1 MTSAPHQ
8 ERSAV
13 VTSAPHQEV
22 KAHVSLPNA
31 LRGEFAAV
39 LAGERV
45 AFDTTLQT
53 VALIEERCGGVPIVQ
68 AIERAV
74 FGRRA
79 ADTLALIAGAL
90 AAVGREDP
98 ERLAARTAMVEAEA
112 FVLALMGAMGFELA
126 PRPAGE
132 GGAPFPVAPTSGAA
146 GAASP
151 SAP

>member
-1 MTSAPHQ
+1 MTGASG
-8 ERSAV
+8 RKDSAV
-13 VTSAPHQEV
+13 AG
-22 KAHVSLPNA
+22 AANA

-45 AFDTTLQT
+45 LFDTTLNT

-68 AIERAV
+68 AIEKAV

-79 ADTLALIAGAL
+79 ADLLALIAGAL
-90 AAVGREDP
+90 AALGRDDAEAV
-98 ERLAARTAMVEAEA
+98 AARTAAVEAED
-112 FVLALMGAMGFELA
+112 FVLALMGALGFELA
-126 PRPAGE
+126 RRSAREGADPLGPTGPAN
-132 GGAPFPVAPTSGAA
+132 GAA